1 MVPPNGR
8 PLIHLLSSFLFLVAG
23 CLLCFAFSAAVSSI
37 HVVLLGLYLSLKK
50 KMFLHLLLV
59 SFGMLI
65 KCMCSVFHF

>member
-50 KMFLHLLLV
+50 KNGPSSFV
-59 SFGMLI
+59 SELWD
-65 KCMCSVFHF
+65 VN